1 MKKKRP
7 AHEYVGH
14 TCRPPAHHTCDSRSR
29 LKVAAVISHW
39 EVTSLITRRR
49 LDTSWTKDHYK
60 NPEQHWGSIKSSWLL
75 GSAMGRR
82 ASSSPRWGTPP
93 SLTGLPGLGSV
104 SHSVSPLCVSPAAEI
119 CQVERR
125 LQAVLCKWWKSHF
138 PKDVINMEK
147 HWPQRDYKKNIN

>member
-39 EVTSLITRRR
+39 EVTSIITRRR

-93 SLTGLPGLGSV
+93 SLTGLHGLGSV
-104 SHSVSPLCVSPAAEI
+104 SRSLSLPCVFPLLQKFAKWKEDYRQCSASDENPISPRMLLTWRSTGPKGTT
-119 CQVERR
+119 RR
-125 LQAVLCKWWKSHF
+125 
-138 PKDVINMEK
+138 I
-147 HWPQRDYKKNIN
+147 